1 MLTVKNNN
9 IYVTRGETSA
19 LTYEVVKRTGEPYI
33 LAPMINKDL
42 PVEERVDYAVL
53 AVTIKTG
60 AFGQIVLAKY
70 LDLESPPMY
79 DGMSDYLPGG
89 WHKFKTQKVQSVS
102 QISDMTETDVVYKY
116 QDTYYTIILTK
127 HETQQL
133 VPYRFKILIPFTWKE
148 LEALEPAEYTY
159 DISLYYGKL
168 TKDELAGKS
177 VDFPLEQDIR
187 LVKIPL
193 LTPHKFTVGDSNNV

>member
-19 LTYEVVKRTGEPYI
+19 LTYEVVKRSGEPYI
-33 LAPMINKDL
+33 LAPMIDKSL
-42 PVEERVDYAVL
+42 PVEDRVDYAVL
-53 AVTIKTG
+53 AFTIKTG

-89 WHKFKTQKVQSVS
+89 WHKFKTQRVQSVS
-102 QISDMTETDVVYKY
+102 QLSDMTETDLVYKY
-116 QDTYYTIILTK
+116 QDAYYTVILTK
-127 HETQQL
+127 HGTRQT
-133 VPYRFKILIPFTWKE
+133 VPYRFKILIPFTWKD

-159 DISLYYGKL
+159 DITLYYGKL
-168 TKDELAGKS
+168 TAEELAGKNN
-177 VDFPLEQDIR
+177 DFPLEQDAR
-187 LVKIPL
+187 LAKIPL
-193 LTPHKFTVGDSNNV
+193 VTPHKFTVGDSNNV